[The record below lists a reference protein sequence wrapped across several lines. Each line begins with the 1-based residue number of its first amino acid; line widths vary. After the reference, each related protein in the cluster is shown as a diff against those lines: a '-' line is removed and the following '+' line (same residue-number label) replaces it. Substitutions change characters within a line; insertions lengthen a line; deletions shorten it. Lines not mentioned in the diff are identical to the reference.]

1 MFVLIVFHVKVK
13 GAFSCCETHV
23 IKVGVSESSYK
34 LGVILEPKKMA
45 DFFHGFSWDEKK
57 HTL

>member
-13 GAFSCCETHV
+13 GAFRCCETHV

-45 DFFHGFSWDEKK
+45 EYTWVFLG
-57 HTL
+57 